1 MTCQG
6 LRCPRPDHLHPP
18 SRHRLGCRGPTFS
31 PKTRIRPRKRRP
43 STCNSFDCTQRHA
56 VDNARICRCA
66 ADRLRMNAAAG
77 TSTRRDQ
84 RASILDA
91 PSICRSQDSIDQSIS
106 SCTFLLTGRISSD
119 SRREMKQDDARKLD
133 HATLEEMRI
142 RAVRSVQAGESP
154 EVVARSMRINRRTI
168 YGWLAQY
175 RRGGWGALKAK
186 PLLGRP
192 PKLDA
197 RALQWI
203 YNTIT
208 QKNPLQL
215 KFAFALWTRAMVAK
229 LIKDKFGVVLSANS
243 VGRLLA
249 QLGITCQKPLHRA
262 QERDEAVVE
271 QWLRKDYPKIKAL
284 AQREKAEIFFGDAAH
299 MRSDHHAGRTWG
311 KRGATPIVETTGA
324 RHRMSLISAITAR
337 GHMRFMIKEKGGVN
351 AAVFIE
357 FLKRLMAGAKRAI
370 FLIVDRGPAHIA
382 KKTRAFVD
390 SQHGRLRLFFLPPY
404 SPDRN
409 PDELVWKHL
418 KADTVGRMTI
428 TDKADFKVKVR
439 ASMRQL
445 QNDPEKIRS
454 FYQKPSLKYA
464 A

>member
-1 MTCQG
+1 M
-6 LRCPRPDHLHPP
+6 R
-18 SRHRLGCRGPTFS
+18 
-31 PKTRIRPRKRRP
+31 
-43 STCNSFDCTQRHA
+43 
-56 VDNARICRCA
+56 
-66 ADRLRMNAAAG
+66 
-77 TSTRRDQ
+77 
-84 RASILDA
+84 
-91 PSICRSQDSIDQSIS
+91 
-106 SCTFLLTGRISSD
+106 
-119 SRREMKQDDARKLD
+119 QDDARKLD
-133 HATLEEMRI
+133 HTTLEEMRI

-203 YNTIT
+203 DNTIT

-229 LIKDKFGVVLSANS
+229 LIKDRFGVVLSANS

-262 QERDEAVVE
+262 QERDEALVE

-284 AQREKAEIFFGDAAH
+284 AQREKGSLHRVPQAPDGRRQARDFLDRRSRPRPHCQEDQSFCRQPTRQTAAEIFFGDAAH

-311 KRGATPIVETTGA
+311 KRGETPIVETTGA

-337 GHMRFMIKEKGGVN
+337 GHMRFMIQDKGGVN
-351 AAVFIE
+351 AD
-357 FLKRLMAGAKRAI
+357 AG
-370 FLIVDRGPAHIA
+370 VGY
-382 KKTRAFVD
+382 
-390 SQHGRLRLFFLPPY
+390 HG
-404 SPDRN
+404 
-409 PDELVWKHL
+409 VW
-418 KADTVGRMTI
+418 AE
-428 TDKADFKVKVR
+428 DFR
-439 ASMRQL
+439 HRTER
-445 QNDPEKIRS
+445 PCR
-454 FYQKPSLKYA
+454 
-464 A
+464 